1 MKVVHVVSN
10 IQAVSDGVA
19 DCVRHLAGALTSKM
33 DVEVC
38 ALKSTGPEPSDI
50 KVKLHDATKFAGI
63 LTPLNKLGMSS
74 QMARGIRDGVNTGD
88 IVHAHS
94 LWMMQNNY
102 AYKAVKGRN
111 VKFCIQTHGMLSPY
125 ALSISSWKKK
135 LVLALGQRK
144 ALKRADMFIATCYK
158 EYEDIR
164 NFGLTQPVAVIPN
177 GLKIPETPVVEKQK
191 QVIFLGRIHKVKGV
205 DLLVEAW
212 RKIESDEKFKEW
224 NLVIAGPTESD
235 YAQEVIAQ
243 AFKLKSVSFTGEIR
257 GKEKEMLLAQ
267 SSVYVLPTH
276 TENFGISVGE
286 ALACG
291 TPVVTTTGA
300 PWSGLIENDCGL
312 WIDLSVNNL
321 VRALEDMMS
330 RPKDELVRMGQ
341 NGRRWIERDFS
352 WDEIA
357 RKTIRSYEWLLNP
370 EIVEKPDWI
379 YID

>member
-33 DVEVC
+33 DVEVW

-63 LTPLNKLGMSS
+63 LTPLNKLGVSP
-74 QMARGIRDGVNTGD
+74 QMARGIRDRVKTGD
-88 IVHAHS
+88 IVHVHS

-102 AYKAVKGRN
+102 AYKAVKGRD
-111 VKFCIQTHGMLSPY
+111 VKFCLQTHGMLSPY

-135 LVLALGQRK
+135 IVLALGQRT
-144 ALKRADMFIATCYK
+144 ALKRADLLIATCDK

-164 NFGLTQPVAVIPN
+164 NFGLKNPVAVIPN
-177 GLKIPETPVVEKQK
+177 GLDLPQLENVEKRK
-191 QVIFLGRIHKVKGV
+191 SVVFLGRIHKVKGV

-212 RKIESDEKFKEW
+212 RNIEGKFKDW
-224 NLVIAGPTESD
+224 DLVIAGPTESD
-235 YAQEVIAQ
+235 YAQGVIAQ
-243 AFKLKSVSFTGEIR
+243 ASKLKAVSFTGEIK
-257 GKEKEMLLAQ
+257 GKEKEQLLTQ
-267 SSVYVLPTH
+267 SAVYVLPTH

-312 WIDLSVNNL
+312 WIDLSVENL
-321 VRALEDMMS
+321 TKALEDMMS
-330 RPKDELVRMGQ
+330 RPMDELVRMGQ
-341 NGRRWIERDFS
+341 NGRRWVERDFS

-357 RKTIRSYEWLLNP
+357 RKTIRSYEWLLSSKD
-370 EIVEKPDWI
+370 VEKPDWI

>member
-33 DVEVC
+33 DVEVW

-63 LTPLNKLGMSS
+63 LTPLNKLGVSP
-74 QMARGIRDGVNTGD
+74 QMARGIRDRVKTGD
-88 IVHAHS
+88 IVHVHS

-102 AYKAVKGRN
+102 AYKAVKGRD
-111 VKFCIQTHGMLSPY
+111 VKFCLQTHGMLSPY

-135 LVLALGQRK
+135 IVLALGQRT
-144 ALKRADMFIATCYK
+144 ALKRADLLIATCDK

-164 NFGLTQPVAVIPN
+164 NFGLKNPVAVIPN
-177 GLKIPETPVVEKQK
+177 GLDLPQLENVEKRK
-191 QVIFLGRIHKVKGV
+191 SVVFLGRIHKVKGV

-212 RKIESDEKFKEW
+212 RNIEGKFKDW
-224 NLVIAGPTESD
+224 DLVIAGPTESD
-235 YAQEVIAQ
+235 YAQGVIAQ
-243 AFKLKSVSFTGEIR
+243 ASKLKAVSFTGEIK
-257 GKEKEMLLAQ
+257 GKEKEQLLTQ
-267 SSVYVLPTH
+267 SAVYVLPTH

-312 WIDLSVNNL
+312 WIDLSVENL
-321 VRALEDMMS
+321 TKALEDMMS
-330 RPKDELVRMGQ
+330 RPMDELVRMGQ
-341 NGRRWIERDFS
+341 NGRRWVERDFS

-357 RKTIRSYEWLLNP
+357 RKTIRSYEWLLSYKD
-370 EIVEKPDWI
+370 VEKPDWI

>member
-1 MKVVHVVSN
+1 MKAVHVVSN

-33 DVEVC
+33 DVEVS
-38 ALKSTGPEPSDI
+38 ALKSIGPEPSDI
-50 KVKLHDATKFAGI
+50 KVKLHEATKFSGI
-63 LTPLNKLGMSS
+63 LTPLNKLGVSP
-74 QMARGIRDGVNTGD
+74 QMARGIRDRVKTGD
-88 IVHAHS
+88 IVHVHS
-94 LWMMQNNY
+94 LWMMHTNY
-102 AYKAVKGRN
+102 AYKGVKGRD

-135 LVLALGQRK
+135 LVLALGQRT
-144 ALKRADMFIATCYK
+144 ALKRADLLIATCDK

-164 NFGLTQPVAVIPN
+164 KFGLKNPVAVIPN
-177 GLKIPETPVVEKQK
+177 GLDLPQLENVEKRK
-191 QVIFLGRIHKVKGV
+191 SVVFLGRIHKVKGV

-212 RKIESDEKFKEW
+212 RKIEGKFKDW
-224 NLVIAGPTESD
+224 DLVIAGPTESD
-235 YAQEVIAQ
+235 YAQGVIGQ
-243 AFKLKSVSFTGEIR
+243 ASKLKTVSFTGEIK
-257 GKEKEMLLAQ
+257 GKEKEQLLTQ
-267 SSVYVLPTH
+267 SAVYVLPTH

-286 ALACG
+286 ALACR

-312 WIDLSVNNL
+312 WIDLSVENL
-321 VRALEDMMS
+321 TKALEDMMS
-330 RPKDELVRMGQ
+330 RPMDELVRMGQ
-341 NGRRWIERDFS
+341 NGRRWVERDFS

-370 EIVEKPDWI
+370 DEVEKPEWI

>member
-1 MKVVHVVSN
+1 MKILQILPGLTLGGPSFSTTALAKAM
-10 IQAVSDGVA
+10 QAMGHQVQFHTAEGDYSDF
-19 DCVRHLAGALTSKM
+19 
-33 DVEVC
+33 
-38 ALKSTGPEPSDI
+38 TGIDFHPFHIYRLP
-50 KVKLHDATKFAGI
+50 F
-63 LTPLNKLGMSS
+63 NKQFGFSV
-74 QMARGIRDGVNTGD
+74 G
-88 IVHAHS
+88 
-94 LWMMQNNY
+94 
-102 AYKAVKGRN
+102 AYKNIRKESRDAQIVQSN
-111 VKFCIQTHGMLSPY
+111 SMWQFPNFIQEFARRGSDAKSVIVPRGVFSPY

-135 LVLALGQRK
+135 IVLALGQRT
-144 ALKRADMFIATCYK
+144 ALKKADMLIATCYK

-177 GLKIPETPVVEKQK
+177 GLKIPDLPVVEKQK
-191 QVIFLGRIHKVKGV
+191 QLIFLGRIHKVKGV

-212 RKIESDEKFKEW
+212 RKIEGGGKFKDW

-235 YAQEVIAQ
+235 YSQGVIAQ
-243 AFKLKSVSFTGEIR
+243 ASKLKAVSFAGEIK
-257 GKEKEMLLAQ
+257 GKEKEQLLTQ
-267 SSVYVLPTH
+267 SAIYVLPTH

-312 WIDLSVNNL
+312 WIDLSVENL
-321 VRALEDMMS
+321 TKALEDMMS
-330 RPKDELVRMGQ
+330 RPMEDLVRMGQ
-341 NGRRWIERDFS
+341 NGRRWIEGDFS

-370 EIVEKPDWI
+370 DEVEKPKWI

>member
-33 DVEVC
+33 DVEVS
-38 ALKSTGPEPSDI
+38 ALKSAGPEPSDV

-63 LTPLNKLGMSS
+63 LTPLNKLGISP
-74 QMARGIRDGVNTGD
+74 QMARGIRDRVKTGD
-88 IVHAHS
+88 IVHVHS
-94 LWMMQNNY
+94 LWMMHTNY
-102 AYKAVKGRN
+102 AYKGVKGRD

-135 LVLALGQRK
+135 LVLALGQCT
-144 ALKRADMFIATCYK
+144 ALKRADLLIATCDK

-164 NFGLTQPVAVIPN
+164 KFGLKNPVAVIPN
-177 GLKIPETPVVEKQK
+177 GLDLPLLENVEKRK
-191 QVIFLGRIHKVKGV
+191 SVVFLGRIHKVKGV

-212 RKIESDEKFKEW
+212 RKIEGKFKDW
-224 NLVIAGPTESD
+224 DLVIAGPTESD
-235 YAQEVIAQ
+235 YAQGVIAQ
-243 AFKLKSVSFTGEIR
+243 ASKLKAVSFTGEIK
-257 GKEKEMLLAQ
+257 GKEKEQLLTQ
-267 SSVYVLPTH
+267 SAVYVLPTH

-312 WIDLSVNNL
+312 WIDLSVENL
-321 VRALEDMMS
+321 TKALEDMMS
-330 RPKDELVRMGQ
+330 RPMDELARMGQ

-357 RKTIRSYEWLLNP
+357 RKTIRSYEWLLKP
-370 EIVEKPDWI
+370 KDVEKPDWI

>member
-33 DVEVC
+33 DVEVS
-38 ALKSTGPEPSDI
+38 ALKSAGPEPSDI

-63 LTPLNKLGMSS
+63 LTPLNKLGVSP
-74 QMARGIRDGVNTGD
+74 QMARGIRDRVKTGD
-88 IVHAHS
+88 IVHVHS
-94 LWMMQNNY
+94 LWMMHTNY
-102 AYKAVKGRN
+102 AYKGVKGRD
-111 VKFCIQTHGMLSPY
+111 VKFCVQTHGMLSPY

-135 LVLALGQRK
+135 LVLALGQRT
-144 ALKRADMFIATCYK
+144 ALKKADMLIATCYE
-158 EYEDIR
+158 EYQDIR
-164 NFGLTQPVAVIPN
+164 NFGLKNPVAVIPN
-177 GLKIPETPVVEKQK
+177 GLDLPQLENVEKRK
-191 QVIFLGRIHKVKGV
+191 SVVFLGRIHKVKGV

-212 RKIESDEKFKEW
+212 RKIEGKFKDW
-224 NLVIAGPTESD
+224 DLVIAGPTESD
-235 YAQEVIAQ
+235 YAQDVIAQ
-243 AFKLKSVSFTGEIR
+243 ASKLKTVSFTGEIK
-257 GKEKEMLLAQ
+257 GKEKEQLLTQ
-267 SSVYVLPTH
+267 SAVYVLPTH

-312 WIDLSVNNL
+312 WIDLSVENL
-321 VRALEDMMS
+321 TKALEDMMS
-330 RPKDELVRMGQ
+330 RPMDELARMGQ

-370 EIVEKPDWI
+370 KDVKKPDWI